1 MCSTDRRR
9 EETTGFKLTYE
20 TTHLVWLRIE
30 EIWGRVAIFKSLDII
45 RFAFQKNNTDY
56 NVENGLK
63 GDKTE
68 QGDQQ
73 WSI

>member
-1 MCSTDRRR
+1 MVRGPPVRGQCSSRKNNMCSTDRRR

-45 RFAFQKNNTDY
+45 RFAF
-56 NVENGLK
+56 
-63 GDKTE
+63 
-68 QGDQQ
+68 
-73 WSI
+73 